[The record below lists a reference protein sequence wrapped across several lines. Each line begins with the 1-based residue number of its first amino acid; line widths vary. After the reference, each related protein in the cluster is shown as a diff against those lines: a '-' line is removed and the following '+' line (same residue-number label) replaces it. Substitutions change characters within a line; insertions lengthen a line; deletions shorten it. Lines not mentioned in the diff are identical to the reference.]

1 MVIVEKT
8 VMTTIETIIEY
19 CAAKMVAH
27 PKNINFYQIWS
38 LPVPSSRYT
47 HTPAWTQDVAIIK
60 ITVV

>member
-1 MVIVEKT
+1 MVLVEKT
-8 VMTTIETIIEY
+8 VMKTIEY

-27 PKNINFYQIWS
+27 PKNINLYQIWS
-38 LPVPSSRYT
+38 LPVASSWYT